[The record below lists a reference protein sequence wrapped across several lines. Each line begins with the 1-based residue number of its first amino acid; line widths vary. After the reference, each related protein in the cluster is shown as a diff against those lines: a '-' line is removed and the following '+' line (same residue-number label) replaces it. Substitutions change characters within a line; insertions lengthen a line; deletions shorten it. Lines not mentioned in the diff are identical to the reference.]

1 MLEPFILRAALA
13 GLALVC
19 ATGPLGCFVLW
30 GRMAY
35 FGDAMGHA
43 AMLGVALALAVGWPV
58 PAGTILVAV
67 ILALIIVRLSG
78 RTYSS
83 DTILGVLAHGSLAAG
98 LVAASLVPALR
109 LNLEAF
115 LFGDILSVTMREVW
129 LTAAIAALV
138 LIVLVSRWQNILTSI
153 MHEEMAAASGIRP
166 GFERLVLTLALA
178 VIVAASIRL
187 VGTLL
192 IAALLVIPA
201 AAARA
206 FARTPEGMAVFAF
219 LLGALSILGGLWA
232 SLTFDTPAGP
242 SIVLT
247 AVLGFVFSQIYPG
260 RFTRRK

>member
-43 AMLGVALALAVGWPV
+43 AMLGVALALAAGWPV

-67 ILALIIVRLSG
+67 ILALVMVRLSG

-98 LVAASLVPALR
+98 LVAASLVPSLR

-115 LFGDILSVTMREVW
+115 LFGDILSVTMPEVW
-129 LTAAIAALV
+129 LTAGIAAGV
-138 LIVLVSRWQNILTSI
+138 LLLLASRWQRILTSI
-153 MHEEMAAASGIRP
+153 THEEMAAASGIRP
-166 GFERLVLTLALA
+166 EVERLILTLALA

-206 FARTPEGMAVFAF
+206 FSRTPEQMAVCAS
-219 LLGALSILGGLWA
+219 LIGALSILGGLWI
-232 SLTFDTPAGP
+232 SLGFDTPAGP
-242 SIVLT
+242 SIVLASVAAFT
-247 AVLGFVFSQIYPG
+247 LSRLYSGGLRRG
-260 RFTRRK
+260 R

>member
-43 AMLGVALALAVGWPV
+43 AMLGVALALAAGWPV

-67 ILALIIVRLSG
+67 TLALLIVRLSG

-98 LVAASLVPALR
+98 LVAASLVPTLR

-115 LFGDILSVTMREVW
+115 LFGDILSVTNREVW
-129 LTAAIAALV
+129 LTAGIAAAV
-138 LIVLVSRWQNILTSI
+138 LIVIVSRWQKILTAI

-166 GFERLVLTLALA
+166 AFERLVLTVALA

-206 FARTPEGMAVFAF
+206 FSRTPEEMAIWASLF
-219 LLGALSILGGLWA
+219 GGLSILGGLGV
-232 SLTFDTPAGP
+232 SLTIDTPAGP

-247 AVLGFVFSQIYPG
+247 TLVFFMISQIWP
-260 RFTRRK
+260 RWFARRR